1 VNAVL
6 SGTFALTSTSS
17 DSASGIDPAR
27 TQYSVKASG
36 DSSFAPISGTTW
48 DSTTKPD
55 GPAEIEVT
63 VWDRAGNGPLTSA
76 PVSFTVDNTAPS
88 VSLAAPPAGSATVNL
103 SATGSAD
110 IATVD
115 FSYKPQAGVTY
126 TAIGSASG
134 PFTRA
139 WATGLLADGL
149 YDVRAVATDHG
160 GHTGTDVQTVR
171 VDNTAPT
178 GSLTA
183 PAAAA
188 TVGGPSVSLSANAA
202 DSGAGVASVTFQYRA
217 VGALGAFTDIAT
229 DTSAPFTATLDSTP
243 LTSGDYDLRGIV
255 TDAAGN
261 TYTTAIRTVTVDSTP
276 PSATLNL
283 PAVLAGN
290 AAPVSV
296 TASADAAQ
304 ATYSISPA
312 GAGTW
317 TQVASSSTGPAF
329 SATADTTSLAD
340 GSYDVRVVVA
350 DQFGNT
356 TTVVTS
362 NVRVDNTPPAIVSTS
377 PADGS
382 VMSSVSSMSLTASEN
397 LSAVNSLKLDGV
409 VPAFT
414 ASISGATATFNVGS
428 LAPGNHALTG
438 RIVDA
443 GGVSTPF
450 RLNVTIPYSGGAV
463 AEMTKNVSS
472 IVATTL
478 GAADNSATV
487 TVPAN
492 NWQQPL
498 PGPQDFLV
506 LHVEPTPPAIGLQ
519 GSLQFAS
526 TPLNVWMNWELAG
539 WEEHHFDAPL
549 EIVLTDSTGGT
560 GYPVTSENN
569 AWRTIQQLETPGV
582 LPASWQDGYWRDHGS
597 VHILTRHLSLFALVN
612 SLIGLQVAPPAD
624 VTPDRSKVDLGTP
637 PSGTAHAPLLFSVS
651 LAPRASLVQKTF
663 PARVLL
669 SARAR
674 VDVTL
679 DASPFRR
686 IQRWHFMQVHAGATI
701 LPTKLREKL
710 EPGSYR
716 LFWKATSL
724 ADGSVA
730 RRITR
735 VQIVGSSRVHAG
747 TTPQIVI
754 IGNSHKTVTG
764 VPNAE
769 MLTLSSEQAFEYAT
783 YHDVSVILV
792 DIDPDRMRLLKS
804 LRTVFPSTVVIAVSK
819 DPAKLAAAAK
829 AGAIAVPRS
838 TSAASLNALIARLLT
853 AND

>member
-1 VNAVL
+1 
-6 SGTFALTSTSS
+6 
-17 DSASGIDPAR
+17 
-27 TQYSVKASG
+27 
-36 DSSFAPISGTTW
+36 
-48 DSTTKPD
+48 
-55 GPAEIEVT
+55 
-63 VWDRAGNGPLTSA
+63 
-76 PVSFTVDNTAPS
+76 
-88 VSLAAPPAGSATVNL
+88 
-103 SATGSAD
+103 
-110 IATVD
+110 
-115 FSYKPQAGVTY
+115 
-126 TAIGSASG
+126 
-134 PFTRA
+134 
-139 WATGLLADGL
+139 
-149 YDVRAVATDHG
+149 
-160 GHTGTDVQTVR
+160 
-171 VDNTAPT
+171 
-178 GSLTA
+178 
-183 PAAAA
+183 
-188 TVGGPSVSLSANAA
+188 
-202 DSGAGVASVTFQYRA
+202 
-217 VGALGAFTDIAT
+217 
-229 DTSAPFTATLDSTP
+229 
-243 LTSGDYDLRGIV
+243 
-255 TDAAGN
+255 
-261 TYTTAIRTVTVDSTP
+261 
-276 PSATLNL
+276 
-283 PAVLAGN
+283 
-290 AAPVSV
+290 
-296 TASADAAQ
+296 
-304 ATYSISPA
+304 
-312 GAGTW
+312 
-317 TQVASSSTGPAF
+317 
-329 SATADTTSLAD
+329 
-340 GSYDVRVVVA
+340 
-350 DQFGNT
+350 
-356 TTVVTS
+356 
-362 NVRVDNTPPAIVSTS
+362 
-377 PADGS
+377 
-382 VMSSVSSMSLTASEN
+382 
-397 LSAVNSLKLDGV
+397 
-409 VPAFT
+409 
-414 ASISGATATFNVGS
+414 
-428 LAPGNHALTG
+428 
-438 RIVDA
+438 
-443 GGVSTPF
+443 
-450 RLNVTIPYSGGAV
+450 
-463 AEMTKNVSS
+463 
-472 IVATTL
+472 
-478 GAADNSATV
+478 
-487 TVPAN
+487 
-492 NWQQPL
+492 
-498 PGPQDFLV
+498 
-506 LHVEPTPPAIGLQ
+506 
-519 GSLQFAS
+519 LQFAS
-526 TPLNVWMNWELAG
+526 TRLNVWMNWELAG

-569 AWRTIQQLETPGV
+569 AWRTIQQLDTPGV

-637 PSGTAHAPLLFSVS
+637 PSGTAQAPLLFSVS

-669 SARAR
+669 SGRAR